1 MSAIELKVY
10 EILKS
15 KFSEQEATT
24 VIEYFES
31 KAEEKI
37 NQKKDI
43 FLTKDDKIDILRSI
57 YLVGVGQFL
66 AVVISVIAIVA
77 FMVRK

>member
-1 MSAIELKVY
+1 MSALELKVY
-10 EILKS
+10 EIFKT

-37 NQKKDI
+37 NNKKEI
-43 FLTKDDKIDILRSI
+43 FLTKDDKIDIMKSI
-57 YLVGVGQFL
+57 YLVGVIQF
-66 AVVISVIAIVA
+66 IAIVSSVVA
-77 FMVRK
+77 IISFMK